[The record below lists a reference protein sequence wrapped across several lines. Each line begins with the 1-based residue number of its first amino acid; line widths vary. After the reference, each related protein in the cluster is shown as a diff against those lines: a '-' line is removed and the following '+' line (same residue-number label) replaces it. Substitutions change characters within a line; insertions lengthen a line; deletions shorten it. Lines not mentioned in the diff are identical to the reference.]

1 MFMTRSRNLPL
12 TLSVLLLLGGALACS
27 NKNPKAAP
35 DPYRNRNAKD
45 LLASG
50 KVYLDN
56 GKWVEGRKMLRS
68 IEERLPSSPE
78 FPIAKLLIA
87 DSFFFA
93 KNPSYPEALVE
104 YKSYL
109 NYFPRSERRDYALF
123 RIGLCHY
130 ASIEDAER
138 DQAETRLA
146 MAAFQD
152 LLREAPGS
160 VYAVDAKAK
169 ITQCWRRLAESEL
182 MVGVYYVNSSF
193 YIPAEN
199 RLKSLLETY
208 PDYVDRERAY
218 FYLAEALRKRGL
230 ALDQVQAF
238 QKAFLAKVGKD
249 DMARLTGAQ
258 MDQYRDQLDQLKT
271 AEHEKN
277 QLEAKSYYLK
287 LVESYP
293 GSPWAVRAS
302 DRLVEMGQSGLKE
315 ELDS

>member
-182 MVGVYYVNSSF
+182 MVGIFYVNSF
-193 YIPAEN
+193 NYGPAEK
-199 RLKSLLETY
+199 RLKGLLETY

-218 FYLAEALRKRGL
+218 FYLAEALRKKKL
-230 ALDQVQAF
+230 QPDQVKAF
-238 QKAFLAKVGKD
+238 QDGYLAKVEKEDMGK
-249 DMARLTGAQ
+249 LSSAQ
-258 MDQYRDQLDQLKT
+258 TLQYQAELKQFT
-271 AEHEKN
+271 DREVAKN
-277 QLEAKSYYLK
+277 QVEAKSYYEK

-293 GSPWAVRAS
+293 ASPWAARAS
-302 DRLVEMGQSGLKE
+302 DRLVEMGQAGLKE

>member
-1 MFMTRSRNLPL
+1 MIRRS
-12 TLSVLLLLGGALACS
+12 TLSLFLPAVLLLAVLACE
-27 NKNPKAAP
+27 NKPKTQP
-35 DPYRNRNAKD
+35 DPYRTRTAPD
-45 LLASG
+45 LLATG
-50 KVYLDN
+50 LVYLQN
-56 GKWVEGRKMLRS
+56 GKWEEGRRMLRS

-87 DSFFFA
+87 DSFFFGSTT
-93 KNPSYPEALVE
+93 SYPEALVE

-130 ASIEDAER
+130 ASIENAER
-138 DQAETRLA
+138 DQAETRKA
-146 MAAFQD
+146 MEAFQD

-182 MVGVYYVNSSF
+182 MVGIFYVNSF
-193 YIPAEN
+193 NYGPAEK
-199 RLKSLLETY
+199 RLKGLLETY

-218 FYLAEALRKRGL
+218 FYLAEALRKKKL
-230 ALDQVQAF
+230 QPDQVKAF
-238 QKAFLAKVGKD
+238 QDGYLAKVEKEDMGK
-249 DMARLTGAQ
+249 LSSAQ
-258 MDQYRDQLDQLKT
+258 TLQYQAELKQFT
-271 AEHEKN
+271 DREVAKN
-277 QLEAKSYYLK
+277 QVEAKSYYEK

-293 GSPWAVRAS
+293 ASPWAARAS
-302 DRLVEMGQSGLKE
+302 DRLVEMGQAGLKE